1 MAYLTFIFP
10 NTYRDSVTLMKV
22 SATLL
27 ATPGLTWANALMAT
41 ATNLETLKQKGFA
54 LTLQPDPTNV
64 IVAIQGENL
73 QEDALKTLVHEAL
86 EPQHAS
92 DANEKGTHL
101 TSLMDALE
109 ASPAP
114 NLALISVPGA
124 YAGAEALKALARGL
138 DVMIFSDHVSLEEE
152 KALKDYAHARGQL
165 VMGPDC
171 GTAIIDGAPLGFA
184 NVVHRGNIGVIG
196 ASGTGLQ
203 EVTTLIDRLGG
214 GISQAIGTGG
224 RDLYEAIG
232 GLTMLDA
239 IDRLDADPTTDT
251 VAIVAKPGAASVK
264 ARVLERLARVEK
276 PVVVHF
282 VGAQP
287 SNVDLPSHV
296 QLVDNLADVAHVA
309 VTRRPLVTP
318 KLVHY
323 PALEHT
329 SEHLCPS
336 QRYLRGVF
344 TGGTFNYEAQA
355 VLKNAGF
362 ALSSNAPL
370 EGVERFSAQSLST
383 PSGHVLW
390 DLGDDDYTL
399 GRPHPMIDPALR
411 NAYLLRE
418 ASREE
423 VAMVLFDVVLGFGSD
438 PDPLQTLV
446 PTLKSIQALP
456 HPPLL
461 LTHICGTDTDPQSYA
476 TVKATLETY
485 GVVVAQSNW
494 EASQLASILLKTL

>member
-165 VMGPDC
+165 VM
-171 GTAIIDGAPLGFA
+171 T
-184 NVVHRGNIGVIG
+184 
-196 ASGTGLQ
+196 
-203 EVTTLIDRLGG
+203 RL
-214 GISQAIGTGG
+214 
-224 RDLYEAIG
+224 
-232 GLTMLDA
+232 
-239 IDRLDADPTTDT
+239 
-251 VAIVAKPGAASVK
+251 
-264 ARVLERLARVEK
+264 
-276 PVVVHF
+276 
-282 VGAQP
+282 
-287 SNVDLPSHV
+287 
-296 QLVDNLADVAHVA
+296 
-309 VTRRPLVTP
+309 
-318 KLVHY
+318 
-323 PALEHT
+323 
-329 SEHLCPS
+329 
-336 QRYLRGVF
+336 RYR
-344 TGGTFNYEAQA
+344 
-355 VLKNAGF
+355 
-362 ALSSNAPL
+362 
-370 EGVERFSAQSLST
+370 
-383 PSGHVLW
+383 H
-390 DLGDDDYTL
+390 
-399 GRPHPMIDPALR
+399 H
-411 NAYLLRE
+411 
-418 ASREE
+418 
-423 VAMVLFDVVLGFGSD
+423 
-438 PDPLQTLV
+438 
-446 PTLKSIQALP
+446 
-456 HPPLL
+456 
-461 LTHICGTDTDPQSYA
+461 
-476 TVKATLETY
+476 
-485 GVVVAQSNW
+485 
-494 EASQLASILLKTL
+494 